1 MSDPNLDELADE
13 LAEFDVPE
21 NRSGR
26 SRREERVIAGF
37 EEIQRFVEK
46 HGRAPQHG
54 EDRDVFERLYAVRLD
69 RLRALEDCRSLLAP
83 LDHQELISS
92 RQAVAAPAEV
102 IDEDELLAELSGM
115 ASAVNTSDIT
125 ALRHVRT
132 SAEKRA
138 AEEIAQR
145 KPCADFDTF
154 KPLFERVRRELK
166 NGVRQTHA
174 VHALNEIKLAEIQQ
188 GEFFIVEGQMAYVT
202 EVGEEIRTP
211 YERKDSRLRVIYD
224 NGTESD
230 VLQRSF
236 QRALHRDA
244 AARLITNPSAGP
256 LFSDETRED
265 DQESGT
271 IYVLRSKSDLPVVA
285 ANRNVLHKIGV
296 TGRSNVATRFVNAK
310 NEPTFL
316 LADVEIVATYD
327 LYNINR
333 VKLENLIHRVFDPA
347 RLDIEI
353 KDRFGNPVVPRE
365 WFLVPVFVVNEAVD
379 RIKDGTITDYIYDP
393 KAARLVKVGKSES
406 KTHPTS

>member
-1 MSDPNLDELADE
+1 MSDPSLDELAEE
-13 LAEFDVPE
+13 LAEFDAPE
-21 NRSGR
+21 KKGGR

-37 EEIQRFVEK
+37 EEIKRFVDK
-46 HGRAPQHG
+46 HGRAPMHG
-54 EDRDVFERLYAVRLD
+54 EGNDIFERLYAVRLD

-83 LDHQELISS
+83 LD
-92 RQAVAAPAEV
+92 RQGLLFGPPVTTTAAPTED
-102 IDEDELLAELSGM
+102 IDEDELMAELSG
-115 ASAVNTSDIT
+115 AAGADDIT
-125 ALRHVRT
+125 ELRHVRT
-132 SAEKRA
+132 TVEKRT

-154 KPLFERVRRELK
+154 KPLFERVKRELQA
-166 NGVRQTHA
+166 GIRQTHA
-174 VHALNEIKLAEIQQ
+174 VHSLDEIKLAEIQK
-188 GEFFIVEGQMAYVT
+188 GEFFIVEGQTAYIAD
-202 EVGEEIRTP
+202 VGEEILTQ

-236 QRALHRDA
+236 QRALHRDP
-244 AARLITNPSAGP
+244 AARLVTNPSAGP
-256 LFSDETRED
+256 LFSDEASED

-285 ANRNVLHKIGV
+285 ANREVLHKIGV
-296 TGRSNVATRFVNAK
+296 TGRSNVATRFANAK

-316 LADVEIVATYD
+316 LADVEVVATYD

-353 KDRFGNPVVPRE
+353 KDRFGKPVVPRE
-365 WFLVPVFVVNEAVD
+365 WFLVPVFVINEAVE
-379 RIKDGTITDYIYDP
+379 RIKDGTITDYVYDP
-393 KAARLVKVGKSES
+393 KAARLVKTGRPES
-406 KTHPTS
+406 KSRTTA

>member
-1 MSDPNLDELADE
+1 MSDPGLDELADE

-21 NRSGR
+21 KKGGR
-26 SRREERVIAGF
+26 SPREERVIAGF

-46 HGRAPQHG
+46 HGHAPLHG
-54 EDRDVFERLYAVRLD
+54 EDRDIFERLYAVRLD

-83 LDHQELISS
+83 LD
-92 RQAVAAPAEV
+92 RQGLLSGAPVAAAAPTES
-102 IDEDELLAELSGM
+102 IDEDELAAELSG
-115 ASAVNTSDIT
+115 AEDAADIT

-132 SAEKRA
+132 SADKRA

-166 NGVRQTHA
+166 ADVRQAHA
-174 VHALNEIKLAEIQQ
+174 VHSLDAIKLAEIQQ
-188 GEFFIVEGQMAYVT
+188 GEFFIVEGQLAYVA
-202 EVGEEIRTP
+202 EVGEEIKTT
-211 YERKDSRLRVIYD
+211 YERKDSRLRVVYD

-244 AARLITNPSAGP
+244 VARLITNPSAGP
-256 LFSDETRED
+256 LFSDETSDD

-285 ANRNVLHKIGV
+285 ANRDVLHKIGV
-296 TGRSNVATRFVNAK
+296 TGRTNVAARFANAK

-316 LADVEIVATYD
+316 LADVEVVATYD

-353 KDRFGNPVVPRE
+353 KDRFGKLVVPRE
-365 WFLVPVFVVNEAVD
+365 WFLVPLFVVNEAVE
-379 RIKDGTITDYIYDP
+379 RIRDGTITDYVYDP
-393 KAARLVKVGKSES
+393 KAARLVKAAS
-406 KTHPTS
+406 